1 MGKISASGEAQ
12 KTTLAVCH
20 LKAPV
25 SVETGHLPQLK
36 RSRVLARRHQ
46 RATIATAIHR
56 LDEVSPYQSDFK
68 FCLGVRRIRPQTQS
82 TRSFPG
88 QTKILDRAWRGFQ
101 IDNLKSAIASFP
113 LDGTGWLSRNIVDDA
128 IHAFYFVDDPV
139 GNSAEQFVRKTHPI
153 RRHAILAFDYS

>member
-1 MGKISASGEAQ
+1 MSKISASAEAQ

-68 FCLGVRRIRPQTQS
+68 FRLGVRRISPQTQS
-82 TRSFPG
+82 D
-88 QTKILDRAWRGFQ
+88 KIFSRA
-101 IDNLKSAIASFP
+101 D
-113 LDGTGWLSRNIVDDA
+113 
-128 IHAFYFVDDPV
+128 
-139 GNSAEQFVRKTHPI
+139 
-153 RRHAILAFDYS
+153 